1 MAVNQVERA
10 FRAWPVLTGVAKQ
23 RGTITYGELGA
34 AIGVHHR
41 AIRYVLATSPPFSV
55 AAGFRARSNFI
66 VF

>member
-41 AIRYVLATSPPFSV
+41 AIRYVLATSPLSQ
-55 AAGFRARSNFI
+55 
-66 VF
+66 